1 MKPKKD
7 DANNALISDTIIAI
21 LGLLLIGT
29 VAWNFYQIRILTADI
44 ETNKIHV
51 CWFTEYLFGSPE
63 TNSQDSCA
71 EMREQL
77 RQWWDK

>member
-51 CWFTEYLFGSPE
+51 CWFTEYLFGSP
-63 TNSQDSCA
+63 
-71 EMREQL
+71 
-77 RQWWDK
+77 